1 MYRAGRAC
9 SPVTFPGHL
18 AVVVA
23 DESMDCFLKFITIG
37 GRAAQRMP
45 LPQCTSATHF
55 HLQNAAHIEN
65 QIHMFAG
72 PYASLI
78 TSDYSVYNGENFFNK
93 LKLV

>member
-9 SPVTFPGHL
+9 SPVTFPDHL

-37 GRAAQRMP
+37 GRAAQRMH
-45 LPQCTSATHF
+45 LPQCASVTHF
-55 HLQNAAHIEN
+55 HLQKATHIEN

-72 PYASLI
+72 PYASLM